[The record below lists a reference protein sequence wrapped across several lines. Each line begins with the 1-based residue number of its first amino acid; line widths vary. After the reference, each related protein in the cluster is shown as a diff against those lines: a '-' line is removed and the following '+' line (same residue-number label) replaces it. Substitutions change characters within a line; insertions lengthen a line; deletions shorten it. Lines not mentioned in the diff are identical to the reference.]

1 MLPST
6 LKGRIGYV
14 PQQDELVN
22 MLTGSQQIALTAALH
37 SHWNRALIDR
47 LQRTWDVPMDR
58 TVQRL
63 SGGERQKLSM
73 LLALGHEPELLV
85 LDEPVAAF
93 DPLSR
98 RQFLSELLEIT
109 ADRDRTVL
117 FSTHIVSD
125 LERVADQI
133 WVVRDGA
140 LLWQGALDTLK
151 ESVVRLDISS
161 KRLLP
166 ASLPIRGIISQRVSG
181 SRATAVLE
189 QWNDAEYARA
199 RENLD
204 ADIRVEPMGLED
216 VFVELHS

>member
-1 MLPST
+1 
-6 LKGRIGYV
+6 
-14 PQQDELVN
+14 
-22 MLTGSQQIALTAALH
+22 
-37 SHWNRALIDR
+37 
-47 LQRTWDVPMDR
+47 
-58 TVQRL
+58 
-63 SGGERQKLSM
+63 
-73 LLALGHEPELLV
+73 
-85 LDEPVAAF
+85 
-93 DPLSR
+93 
-98 RQFLSELLEIT
+98 
-109 ADRDRTVL
+109 VL

-161 KRLLP
+161 KRTLP
-166 ASLPIRGIISQRVSG
+166 ASLPIRGIISQRVTG